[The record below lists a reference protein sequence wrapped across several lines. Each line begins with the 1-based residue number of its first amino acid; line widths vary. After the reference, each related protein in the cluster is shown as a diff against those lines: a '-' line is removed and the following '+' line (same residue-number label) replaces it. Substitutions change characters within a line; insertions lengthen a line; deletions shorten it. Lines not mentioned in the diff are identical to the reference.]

1 MTGKKRVEKIST
13 GLLKVH
19 PLIHNKYVVGNLMA
33 MQFTMKSYGQK
44 QPITVVLRN
53 GVYYIIDGVVR
64 FLVSKDAG
72 ITFLECNIIEITD
85 DEVLNYRI
93 MVNQTILRSMIET
106 ATLVEHFFGLV
117 GTSQGKKRDM
127 LGFKN
132 LLSEEEFG
140 EVGRDKFLL
149 ACAVL
154 GLDLKPANLRKL
166 MYVFWNE
173 NNNPKATG
181 VLEKLNEG
189 VISIH
194 KAWSLLKNKEEK
206 EVKQECRQLEM
217 MQGSSNEVWYKLY
230 NQSSMDMSCVEDESV
245 RLCTDSHPYFQ
256 LRKYKNQDELC
267 HGWEKTVDEYVE
279 NFVLFCKE
287 KKRKLVKG
295 GVMVTIIGETYRKGY
310 KGVCSKVEL
319 ALEKD
324 GWIILDVNIWAKH
337 NSKYAPHPNRFV
349 NAYERIIVACKPGA
363 EPFYQDVMR
372 KSSTEQYQ
380 VKKSNSGGYYMAS
393 PESCITNVI
402 QTSTYNPI
410 EREGVDNDF
419 QHDAP
424 CREDIYAPFIEA
436 YSRVGDTILDGFV
449 GTGTVCVGLTMGRN
463 VIGFDVDHESV
474 EFCKKRFDKILSE
487 RNGDNENHL
496 PNAA

>member
-1 MTGKKRVEKIST
+1 MASKTTVEKIST
-13 GLLKVH
+13 ELLKVH
-19 PLIHNKYVVGNLMA
+19 PLIENKYAVGNLVA

-44 QPITVVLRN
+44 QPITVVKRKS
-53 GVYYIIDGVVR
+53 VYQIVDGVVR
-64 FLVSKDAG
+64 YLVSGEAG
-72 ITFLECNIIEITD
+72 ITELQCSVIDIK
-85 DEVLNYRI
+85 DEQVLDYRM
-93 MVNQTILRSMIET
+93 MVNQTIKRSMIET
-106 ATLVEHFFGLV
+106 AALVEHFFGLV
-117 GTSQGKKRDM
+117 GTSQGKKRDL
-127 LGFKN
+127 LGFKD

-166 MYVFWNE
+166 MFVYWNE

-181 VLEKLNEG
+181 VLEKLNES

-194 KAWSLLKNKEEK
+194 KAWSLLKTKEEK
-206 EVKQECRQLEM
+206 DAKQEHRQLEM

-245 RLCTDSHPYFQ
+245 RLCIDSHPYLW
-256 LRKYKNQDELC
+256 LRKYKNQDELK

-295 GVMVTIIGETYRKGY
+295 GVMVTIIGETYRNGY
-310 KGVCSKVEL
+310 KGVCSNVEL

-363 EPFYQDVMR
+363 EPFYQDVMK

-380 VKKSNSGGYYMAS
+380 VKKTFSY
-393 PESCITNVI
+393 
-402 QTSTYNPI
+402 
-410 EREGVDNDF
+410 F
-419 QHDAP
+419 
-424 CREDIYAPFIEA
+424 
-436 YSRVGDTILDGFV
+436 YSW
-449 GTGTVCVGLTMGRN
+449 
-463 VIGFDVDHESV
+463 
-474 EFCKKRFDKILSE
+474 
-487 RNGDNENHL
+487 
-496 PNAA
+496 